1 MDLDTTPGRDR
12 TDSNSSLLQPPKSH
26 SGKTAGNCEITN
38 LFSAPRQTKTR
49 KIFLF
54 LAFWARRIKIHKMYG
69 GAGLWVKRL
78 HTYSTGCTCSGSTL
92 ALARKTCRQ
101 PPLSGPPE
109 DSGYQLGETV
119 VGRRNALMPQGWLIF
134 KQEDPSE
141 WLRVRIPVPAKD
153 HSNRSL

>member
-12 TDSNSSLLQPPKSH
+12 TDSNPSLLQPQKGIP
-26 SGKTAGNCEITN
+26 GKRQETSNYKYI
-38 LFSAPRQTKTR
+38 FSPQTR